1 MHPFLKDARSSQEA
15 KIKRFSSASG
25 KGLASMDSV
34 PRETIPTMTNV
45 GEGPS
50 PDNLPVGTRSLPLS
64 GPVVGSK
71 PRNRIDKMKFA
82 SGGRAKSKGTNVN
95 IIVAPGAGGG
105 GAPPGP
111 PPLAAL
117 PPRPPVAPPP
127 GPPPGLPPGAGPMGP
142 GPMGPGPMGPPPLT
156 GLPPGLGGPPPG
168 LPPGIGM
175 PPLAGLPPGLRAA
188 GGRANKSGEFTAG
201 ADSGPGRL
209 EKVKIYGR
217 KAHVRPKAI

>member
-15 KIKRFSSASG
+15 KIKRFSGASG

-34 PRETIPTMTNV
+34 PRETIPTMSNV

-50 PDNLPVGTRSLPLS
+50 PDNLPTGTRTLPLS
-64 GPVVGSK
+64 APVVGSK

-82 SGGRAKSKGTNVN
+82 AGGRAKSSKGTNVN
-95 IIVAPGAGGG
+95 IIVAPGAGAG

-117 PPRPPVAPPP
+117 PPRPAAPPP

-142 GPMGPGPMGPPPLT
+142 SPMGPPPM
-156 GLPPGLGGPPPG
+156 GLPPGLGGPPMGLPPG

-217 KAHVRPKAI
+217 KARIRPKAV

>member
-1 MHPFLKDARSSQEA
+1 MHPFLKDARGSQEA

-34 PRETIPTMTNV
+34 PRETIPTMQNV
-45 GEGPS
+45 GEGPD
-50 PDNLPVGTRSLPLS
+50 PGNLPVGTRTLPMAP
-64 GPVVGSK
+64 PVIGSK

-82 SGGRAKSKGTNVN
+82 RGGRAKSKGTNVN
-95 IIVAPGAGGG
+95 IIVAPGSGG

-117 PPRPPVAPPP
+117 PMRPPVAPP

-142 GPMGPGPMGPPPLT
+142 PPMGPGPIGPGPL
-156 GLPPGLGGPPPG
+156 GLPPGPPPG
-168 LPPGIGM
+168 LAGPPGPGGLP

-188 GGRANKSGEFTAG
+188 GGRANKGEFTAG

-217 KAHVRPKAI
+217 KAHVRPKAV